1 MHPEMKV
8 AAVIL
13 MQLLPFSDPCAL
25 AVYGAFETRRVPRSE
40 PILATKCPGRRY
52 RWFCGYAVL

>member
-1 MHPEMKV
+1 MKV

-13 MQLLPFSDPCAL
+13 MQLLPFAVPCAL